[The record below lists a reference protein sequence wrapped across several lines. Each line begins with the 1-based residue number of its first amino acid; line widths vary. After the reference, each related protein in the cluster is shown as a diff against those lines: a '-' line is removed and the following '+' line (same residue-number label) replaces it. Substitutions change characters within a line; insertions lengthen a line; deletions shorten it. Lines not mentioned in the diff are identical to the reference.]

1 MTTSKLDVLTLDEV
15 CENVLRISAQTGR
28 NRLSR
33 GLPMPPSFRVG
44 RRRLFLVTDV
54 DQWLQQTAHLTEVSN
69 APGEFNAASAVP
81 RAKHHR
87 HF

>member
-1 MTTSKLDVLTLDEV
+1 VTTPKIEVLTLDEV
-15 CENVLRISAQTGR
+15 CESVLRISAQTGR

-54 DQWLQQTAHLTEVSN
+54 DQWLQNTAHLAETSN
-69 APGEFNAASAVP
+69 VPDESVAATPVP

-87 HF
+87 HL

>member
-1 MTTSKLDVLTLDEV
+1 MTTPQIEVLTLDEV

-54 DQWLQQTAHLTEVSN
+54 DQWLQQTAHFTEASN
-69 APGEFNAASAVP
+69 APGQSIPASPVA

-87 HF
+87 HV

>member
-1 MTTSKLDVLTLDEV
+1 MTMPKIEVLTLDEV

-54 DQWLQQTAHLTEVSN
+54 DQWLQQKAHLAEPSN
-69 APGEFNAASAVP
+69 VTGEPMAATLIP
-81 RAKHHR
+81 RTKHHR
-87 HF
+87 HL

>member
-1 MTTSKLDVLTLDEV
+1 MTTPKIEVLTLDEV

-44 RRRLFLVTDV
+44 RRRLFLVADV
-54 DQWLQQTAHLTEVSN
+54 DHWLQQTAHL
-69 APGEFNAASAVP
+69 ADAFDVP
-81 RAKHHR
+81 SESISSGRLSREKHQR
-87 HF
+87 RF

>member
-1 MTTSKLDVLTLDEV
+1 MTMPKIEVLTLDEV

-54 DQWLQQTAHLTEVSN
+54 DQWLQQTAHHNGPINSLGDLTPPSQVRD
-69 APGEFNAASAVP
+69 P
-81 RAKHHR
+81 RPRR
-87 HF
+87 HL

>member
-1 MTTSKLDVLTLDEV
+1 MITPKIEVLTLDEV

-33 GLPMPPSFRVG
+33 GLAMPPSFRVG

-54 DQWLQQTAHLTEVSN
+54 DQWLQQTAHHNGPINSLSDLTPPSQVRD
-69 APGEFNAASAVP
+69 P
-81 RAKHHR
+81 RPRR